1 MPRLNRL
8 KNFISWT
15 IQCFSFKKRSRR
27 RSKRIPSS
35 QDRRRYPRLET
46 HNLMRVLNVNSQPA
60 QDVMNLVDISESGF
74 QFLNTRR
81 YPASTVLRVIVNVR
95 QIDQQIPMKVKLVWS
110 HPIRLKVVWNQALAN
125 SNGSGSHAGA
135 SILEMSQEDRRL
147 LKEYIHSKIDIIHQ
161 SAA

>member
-1 MPRLNRL
+1 
-8 KNFISWT
+8 
-15 IQCFSFKKRSRR
+15 
-27 RSKRIPSS
+27 
-35 QDRRRYPRLET
+35 
-46 HNLMRVLNVNSQPA
+46 MRVLNVNSQPA